1 MQQYKCKCARCGTEL
16 AFKADY
22 LIPGISGYMTGKDGK
37 DGKTVIFVD
46 PTQDYLCF
54 DCVADLAE
62 EKACRPGYVNLEEM
76 FKENS
81 NG

>member
-16 AFKADY
+16 TFEADH
-22 LIPGISGYMTGKDGK
+22 LIPGMTGKDGK
-37 DGKTVIFVD
+37 AVIFVD

-54 DCVADLAE
+54 DCEADLAE

>member
-37 DGKTVIFVD
+37 AVIFVD

-54 DCVADLAE
+54 DCEVDLAE

-81 NG
+81 NE